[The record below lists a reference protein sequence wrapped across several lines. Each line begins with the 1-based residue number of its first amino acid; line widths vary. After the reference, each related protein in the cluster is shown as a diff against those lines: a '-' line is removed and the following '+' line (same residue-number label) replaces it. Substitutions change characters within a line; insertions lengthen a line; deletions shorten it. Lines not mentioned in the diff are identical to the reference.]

1 MSNPQD
7 TTNTVDL
14 TVDLTEES
22 SYTMPAAAMSSPDDV
37 IDLSNDASEFDVQ
50 YSAYAASM
58 EHAASNRKKRKRDR
72 QKTVSLP
79 QCPADIIDLDAVEKK
94 PCASWRSASTTEDP
108 SEAYKRALGPIRMDF
123 VSDFYP
129 PHAFVGQN
137 QNQNL
142 PTQKIFQELLE
153 YKLNLPIQPSSS
165 IFVRAMESRLDLL
178 RVLITGPEGTPYA
191 NGMFLFDCYLHDY
204 PLSPP
209 KVKFLTTNGNQI
221 RFNPNLYA
229 CGKVCL
235 SLLGTWSGPGWQAN
249 QSTLLQVLVSIQ
261 GLVLVPDPFFNE
273 PGFDPKVSHLQIRS
287 QSYNKNIRKYTLQFA
302 IRDALHHVSISSTK
316 LYPEFAQVVQQH
328 FATRAES
335 VRAQL
340 QEWTNADPTVAS
352 LTAEVQSLLD
362 TKQAAQ
368 PQKPP
373 PEPIE
378 ILI

>member
-22 SYTMPAAAMSSPDDV
+22 SYTKPAAVTASPDDV
-37 IDLSNDASEFDVQ
+37 IDLSNEASEFDVH
-50 YSAYAASM
+50 YSAYAASV
-58 EHAASNRKKRKRDR
+58 EHAASKRKKRKRDR
-72 QKTVSLP
+72 HGSLP
-79 QCPADIIDLDAVEKK
+79 QSPADIIDLDAVEKK
-94 PCASWRSASTTEDP
+94 PRDSSRSASTTEDDP
-108 SEAYKRALGPIRMDF
+108 SETYKRALGPIRMDF

-129 PHAFVGQN
+129 PHAFVGQT

-191 NGMFLFDCYLHDY
+191 NGMFLLDCYLHDY
-204 PLSPP
+204 PHSPP

-273 PGFDPKVSHLQIRS
+273 PGFDPKVYHLQTRS

-302 IRDALHHVSISSTK
+302 MRDALHHASSTK
-316 LYPEFAQVVQQH
+316 LYPEFAQVVQHH

-340 QEWTNADPTVAS
+340 REWTKVDPTLAS
-352 LTAEVQSLLD
+352 LTAEIESLLD
-362 TKQAAQ
+362 AKKAAQ

-378 ILI
+378 ILF